1 MAEIIMGIDH
11 GNGNMKGEHVNFPC
25 GLVRYTSEPGRF
37 MNEDILEY
45 NGMFYTLSETRMPF
59 KADKTVDEDYFIL
72 TLFSIALEAKERGIA
87 LSGKDII
94 LGVGLPPADFGQQA
108 PRFKKYFMEH
118 FKHGISFRF
127 NGKPINCYLKDVLV
141 SPQNFAAVMC
151 YKASLFRQYRTV
163 NCIDIGDGTVD
174 LLVIRKGQPDLSVR
188 VSDRSGMAILRS
200 EISNAIQQNF
210 GIHLESSD
218 VEQVLM
224 QEATI
229 LDEVIIKEIQKMAED
244 WTKKIINK
252 LHAYVPD
259 FRTNPTV
266 FLGGGSQL
274 LKQQIE
280 KSKDFKYIEFIEDIR
295 ANAVGYEKMAALHHQ
310 KRQGA

>member
-1 MAEIIMGIDH
+1 MAEIIFGIDH
-11 GNGNMKGEHVNFPC
+11 GNGNMKGSNVDFPC

-45 NGMFYTLSETRMPF
+45 QGTFYTLSETRMPF

-72 TLFSIALEAKERGIA
+72 TLFALALEAKSRGIT
-87 LSGKDII
+87 LSGKDIV
-94 LGVGLPPADFGQQA
+94 LGIGLPPADFGQQA
-108 PRFKKYFMEH
+108 PGFKRYFMEH
-118 FKHGISFRF
+118 SKHGISFKF
-127 NGKPINCYLKDVLV
+127 NGKSVNCYLKDTFV

-151 YKASLFRQYRTV
+151 YKASLFKQYRTV

-200 EISNAIQQNF
+200 EISNVIQQNF

-229 LDEVIIKEIQKMAED
+229 LDEEVIREIQKMAED
-244 WTKKIINK
+244 WMQRITNK

-259 FRTNPTV
+259 FRTNPAV
-266 FLGGGSQL
+266 FLGGGSLL
-274 LKQQIE
+274 LKPQIE
-280 KSKDFKYIEFIEDIR
+280 KSLDFKYIEFIEDVR
-295 ANAVGYEKMAALHHQ
+295 ANAIGYEKLTAMRLQ
-310 KRQGA
+310 KR